1 MTTSIVVEN
10 DHLSP
15 LPSRLH
21 LPDFNKHMGQ
31 LFELI
36 LVILSFFNTNQ
47 NPTISNGPRSGSTTT
62 VEVYLPD
69 TDYVVLLWMEFGCN
83 CDNERGRNRPCIKK
97 RCSTI
102 VKDGVQKGCQSR
114 GVSVVDLDLISQFWR
129 QLTTLTRD
137 CLNSQFFRPLCHLK
151 PFSLILFSFSTLN
164 YLKINLKVN

>member
-31 LFELI
+31 FFELI

-62 VEVYLPD
+62 VEAYLPD
-69 TDYVVLLWMEFGCN
+69 TDYVVLLWMQFGCN
-83 CDNERGRNRPCIKK
+83 CDNEEGETDCASRSAVLRSSKTGPEGLPEQGSFGRWF
-97 RCSTI
+97 
-102 VKDGVQKGCQSR
+102 G
-114 GVSVVDLDLISQFWR
+114 LDFSILMAIYH
-129 QLTTLTRD
+129 LNTR
-137 CLNSQFFRPLCHLK
+137 FAK
-151 PFSLILFSFSTLN
+151 ILSFLDHFAT
-164 YLKINLKVN
+164 